1 MPSEL
6 TAASAAVRDAI
17 PFSRVPWIRPLA
29 GAQAERYDTVA
40 SIFAGNPADPAAW
53 RDVIARVQ
61 QTTIDRTLTRDV
73 LVAQA
78 AERQAHQAARDAAA
92 TLADPATVAVVT
104 GQQAGLFGGP
114 FYTLLK
120 AVTTIQ
126 LARRVSAAHGVTAVP
141 IFWVESEDHDFD
153 EIRSATVLDRDFS
166 VSTLTLG
173 DLPGAGTRPV
183 ASLPLDERVAEVI
196 AALDATLAPTEF
208 TPALLD
214 GLRRQYRA
222 GRSLSAAFAGWL
234 DDLLGAEG
242 LVVFDAADPRAKP
255 AVGSLFAQE
264 ISAPCRTSTLA
275 RAAGEAMRAIGHAP
289 QIEPGDDVVCLFY
302 LGDEGRRPIRY
313 RDGQFF
319 VGDDR
324 RDAADLAAEA
334 GAHPE
339 RFSPN
344 VLLRPLVQDT
354 LFPTVCYVAGPSELA
369 YQAQLGEV
377 YRTAGLPQPLLASR
391 ASATILDSAAAKFL
405 DRHELSLDAL
415 QAQDDTT
422 LNRLLEG
429 QLPPQLESIFADLDR
444 LAVDGTQRLKPL
456 VVSVDP
462 TLTGAVDTTL
472 ARLRD
477 TLTSLQGKILQAA
490 KKKDDTL
497 RRQFARTRTL
507 TFPSGQPQERVLNVA
522 FFVNRYGPGLVTRLI
537 DVLPPLAGAHLVITP

>member
-1 MPSEL
+1 VPSEL
-6 TAASAAVRDAI
+6 TSASEVVRDAI

-29 GAQAERYDTVA
+29 GAQAQHYDAVA
-40 SIFAGNPADPAAW
+40 SLFAGNPADPAAW
-53 RDVIARVQ
+53 RDTIQRVQ
-61 QTTIDRTLTRDV
+61 HANIDRTLTRDV
-73 LVAQA
+73 LVAQTT
-78 AERQAHQAARDAAA
+78 ERRAPQAARDAAA
-92 TLADPATVAVVT
+92 TLANATTVAVVT

-114 FYTLLK
+114 LYTLLK

-126 LARRVSAAHGVTAVP
+126 LARQVSAAHGVTAVP

-183 ASLPLDERVAEVI
+183 ASLQLDERVTDVI
-196 AALDATLAPTEF
+196 AALDATLATTEF

-214 GLRRQYRA
+214 GLRRQYQP

-242 LVVFDAADPRAKP
+242 LVVFDASDRRAKP
-255 AVGSLFAQE
+255 AVARLFAEE
-264 ISAPCRTSTLA
+264 ISSPCRTSALA
-275 RAAGEAMRAIGHAP
+275 RAAGEAMRALGHAP

-302 LGDEGRRPIRY
+302 LDETTRRPIRY

-319 VGDDR
+319 VGDER
-324 RDAADLAAEA
+324 REAADLASEA
-334 GAHPE
+334 AAHPE

-391 ASATILDSAAAKFL
+391 ASATVLDSAAAKFL
-405 DRHELSLDAL
+405 DRHDLPLDAL
-415 QAQDDTT
+415 QGQDDTT

-429 QLPPQLESIFADLDR
+429 QLPPQLESTFADLDR
-444 LAVDGTQRLKPL
+444 LAADGTLRLKPL
-456 VVSVDP
+456 VASVDP

-472 ARLRD
+472 ERLRD
-477 TLTSLQGKILQAA
+477 TLKSLQGKILQAA

-507 TFPSGQPQERVLNVA
+507 TFPSGQPQERVLNVV
-522 FFVNRYGPGLVTRLI
+522 FFVNRYGPGFVARLI

>member
-6 TAASAAVRDAI
+6 SAATDVIRDAI

-29 GAQAERYDTVA
+29 GAQAQHYDTVA

-53 RDVIARVQ
+53 RDAIQRVQ
-61 QTTIDRTLTRDV
+61 HAKLDRTVARDV
-73 LVAQA
+73 LVAQTS
-78 AERQAHQAARDAAA
+78 ERRAPQAACDAAA
-92 TLADPATVAVVT
+92 TLADPATVAIVT

-120 AVTTIQ
+120 AITTIQ
-126 LARRVSAAHGVTAVP
+126 LARQVSAAHGVTAVP
-141 IFWVESEDHDFD
+141 VFWVESEDHDFD

-166 VSTLTLG
+166 VATLALG

-183 ASLPLDERVAEVI
+183 ASLQLDERVTDVI
-196 AALDATLAPTEF
+196 AALEATLAPTEF
-208 TPALLD
+208 TPALID
-214 GLRRQYRA
+214 GLKRQYQA
-222 GRSLSAAFAGWL
+222 GRGLSTAFAGWL
-234 DDLLGAEG
+234 DDLLGAAG
-242 LVVFDAADPRAKP
+242 LVVFDASDRRAKP
-255 AVGSLFAQE
+255 AAASLFAQE
-264 ISAPCRTSTLA
+264 IASPCRTSALA
-275 RAAGEAMRAIGHAP
+275 RAAGETMRAIGHAP

-302 LGDEGRRPIRY
+302 LDEQSRRPIRY

-324 RDAADLAAEA
+324 REAADLTAEA

-377 YRTAGLPQPLLASR
+377 YRAAGLPQPLLASR

-405 DRHELSLDAL
+405 DRHDLPLDAL

-429 QLPPQLESIFADLDR
+429 QLPPQLESIFADVDR
-444 LAVDGTQRLKPL
+444 LASDGTSRLKPL
-456 VVSVDP
+456 VAAVDP

-472 ARLRD
+472 ERLRD
-477 TLTSLQGKILQAA
+477 TLKSLQGKILQAA

-507 TFPSGQPQERVLNVA
+507 TFPGGQPQERVLNVV
-522 FFVNRYGPGLVTRLI
+522 FFVNRYGPGLVARLI